1 MSQITN
7 LAYFYERSR
16 KVRGGRAVW
25 VKDSNGEN
33 RKNVLLGGT
42 ILNPNKGFGHLWA
55 AQLVQYTPAE
65 GCLIFRSFEV
75 SENAAAEA
83 TTIKINGD
91 GFSDAPEVGML
102 LMAAP
107 NALVKEQVLPVYA
120 FTSANPADTSEIW
133 ATGKAAIL
141 SSGSGETKVKVV
153 ENSVAGWEGKIFVI
167 KTDDPDAATFY
178 TLYEEDGVTEAN
190 VKVKV
195 GAQDGNA
202 LVAVSYTG
210 QSAKVLSVSYDADG
224 QFFSVTLDNALGVV
238 TQGTILVEAAGE
250 EKSASASV
258 LVPNPNTFIEADVDL
273 LPTEG
278 YGLDGTANYS
288 ISTVHDKEAW
298 IVKMQP
304 LPKYVLAKNRSY
316 IKGIFWI

>member
-75 SENAAAEA
+75 SDAALASA
-83 TTIKINGD
+83 TTIKIKGD
-91 GFSDAPEVGML
+91 GFSDAPEVGQYIMI
-102 LMAAP
+102 AP
-107 NALVKEQVLPVYA
+107 NNVATAGNYA
-120 FTSANPADTSEIW
+120 KITA
-133 ATGKAAIL
+133 
-141 SSGSGETKVKVV
+141 V
-153 ENSVAGWEGKIFVI
+153 E
-167 KTDDPDAATFY
+167 
-178 TLYEEDGVTEAN
+178 
-190 VKVKV
+190 
-195 GAQDGNA
+195 
-202 LVAVSYTG
+202 
-210 QSAKVLSVSYDADG
+210 YDAENAK
-224 QFFSVTLDNALGVV
+224 FNVTLASALG
-238 TQGTILVEAAGE
+238 TALTGGEILVEADAAADAALAEPTG
-250 EKSASASV
+250 KATV
-258 LVPNPNTFIEADVDL
+258 LVPNPNTFIEADADL
-273 LPTEG
+273 MPTEG

-304 LPKYVLAKNRSY
+304 LPKYVLDKNRSY

>member
-75 SENAAAEA
+75 SDAALASA
-83 TTIKINGD
+83 TTIKIKGD
-91 GFSDAPEVGML
+91 GFSDAPEVGQYIMI
-102 LMAAP
+102 AP
-107 NALVKEQVLPVYA
+107 ESLVVEALA
-120 FTSANPADTSEIW
+120 ADTT
-133 ATGKAAIL
+133 TG
-141 SSGSGETKVKVV
+141 EVTK
-153 ENSVAGWEGKIFVI
+153 
-167 KTDDPDAATFY
+167 T
-178 TLYEEDGVTEAN
+178 
-190 VKVKV
+190 
-195 GAQDGNA
+195 
-202 LVAVSYTG
+202 VSDYTG
-210 QSAKVLSVSYDADG
+210 TYAKITAVEYDAENAK
-224 QFFSVTLDNALGVV
+224 FNVTLASALG
-238 TQGTILVEAAGE
+238 TALTGGEILVEADAAADAALTEPTG
-250 EKSASASV
+250 SAKV
-258 LVPNPNTFIEADVDL
+258 LVPNPNTFIETDADL
-273 LPTEG
+273 MPTEG

>member
-16 KVRGGRAVW
+16 KVRGGRSVW

-75 SENAAAEA
+75 SDAALANA
-83 TTIKINGD
+83 TTIKIKGD
-91 GFSDAPEVGML
+91 GFSDAPEVGQYIMI
-102 LMAAP
+102 AP
-107 NALVKEQVLPVYA
+107 DNVETAGNYA
-120 FTSANPADTSEIW
+120 KITA
-133 ATGKAAIL
+133 
-141 SSGSGETKVKVV
+141 V
-153 ENSVAGWEGKIFVI
+153 E
-167 KTDDPDAATFY
+167 
-178 TLYEEDGVTEAN
+178 
-190 VKVKV
+190 
-195 GAQDGNA
+195 
-202 LVAVSYTG
+202 
-210 QSAKVLSVSYDADG
+210 YDAENAK
-224 QFFSVTLDNALGVV
+224 FNVTLASALG
-238 TQGTILVEAAGE
+238 TALAGGEILVEADAAADAALAEPTG
-250 EKSASASV
+250 KATV

>member
-75 SENAAAEA
+75 SDAALASA
-83 TTIKINGD
+83 TTIKIKGD
-91 GFSDAPEVGML
+91 GFSDAPEVGQYIMI
-102 LMAAP
+102 AP
-107 NALVKEQVLPVYA
+107 ESL
-120 FTSANPADTSEIW
+120 
-133 ATGKAAIL
+133 
-141 SSGSGETKVKVV
+141 VV
-153 ENSVAGWEGKIFVI
+153 E
-167 KTDDPDAATFY
+167 
-178 TLYEEDGVTEAN
+178 
-190 VKVKV
+190 
-195 GAQDGNA
+195 A
-202 LVAVSYTG
+202 LVADTTTGEVTKTVSDYTG
-210 QSAKVLSVSYDADG
+210 TYAKITAVEYDAENAK
-224 QFFSVTLDNALGVV
+224 FNVTLASALG
-238 TQGTILVEAAGE
+238 TALEGGEILVEADAAADAALAEPTGNA
-250 EKSASASV
+250 KV

>member
-75 SENAAAEA
+75 SDASLASA
-83 TTIKINGD
+83 TTIKIKGD
-91 GFSDAPEVGML
+91 GFSDAPEVGQFIMI
-102 LMAAP
+102 AP
-107 NALVKEQVLPVYA
+107 DNAETAGNYA
-120 FTSANPADTSEIW
+120 KITA
-133 ATGKAAIL
+133 
-141 SSGSGETKVKVV
+141 V
-153 ENSVAGWEGKIFVI
+153 E
-167 KTDDPDAATFY
+167 
-178 TLYEEDGVTEAN
+178 
-190 VKVKV
+190 
-195 GAQDGNA
+195 
-202 LVAVSYTG
+202 
-210 QSAKVLSVSYDADG
+210 YDAENAK
-224 QFFSVTLDNALGVV
+224 FNVTLASALG
-238 TQGTILVEAAGE
+238 TALEGGEILVEADAAADAALAEPTG
-250 EKSASASV
+250 KATV
-258 LVPNPNTFIEADVDL
+258 LVPNPNTFIEADADL
-273 LPTEG
+273 MPTEG

>member
-75 SENAAAEA
+75 SDAALANA
-83 TTIKINGD
+83 TTIKIKGD
-91 GFSDAPEVGML
+91 GFSDAPEVGQYIMI
-102 LMAAP
+102 AP
-107 NALVKEQVLPVYA
+107 NNVATSGNYA
-120 FTSANPADTSEIW
+120 KITA
-133 ATGKAAIL
+133 
-141 SSGSGETKVKVV
+141 V
-153 ENSVAGWEGKIFVI
+153 E
-167 KTDDPDAATFY
+167 
-178 TLYEEDGVTEAN
+178 
-190 VKVKV
+190 
-195 GAQDGNA
+195 
-202 LVAVSYTG
+202 
-210 QSAKVLSVSYDADG
+210 YDAENAK
-224 QFFSVTLDNALGVV
+224 FNVTLASALG
-238 TQGTILVEAAGE
+238 TALTGGEILVEADAAADAALAEPTG
-250 EKSASASV
+250 KATV

-304 LPKYVLAKNRSY
+304 LPKYVLDKNRSY

>member
-1 MSQITN
+1 MSQVTN

-16 KVRGGRAVW
+16 KVRGGRSVW

-75 SENAAAEA
+75 SDAAAANA
-83 TTIKINGD
+83 TTIKIKAD
-91 GFSDAPEVGML
+91 GFSDAPEVGQYIMI
-102 LMAAP
+102 AP
-107 NALVKEQVLPVYA
+107 NDVATAGNYA
-120 FTSANPADTSEIW
+120 KITA
-133 ATGKAAIL
+133 
-141 SSGSGETKVKVV
+141 V
-153 ENSVAGWEGKIFVI
+153 EY
-167 KTDDPDAATFY
+167 D
-178 TLYEEDGVTEAN
+178 ED
-190 VKVKV
+190 
-195 GAQDGNA
+195 NA
-202 LVAVSYTG
+202 
-210 QSAKVLSVSYDADG
+210 K
-224 QFFSVTLDNALGVV
+224 FNVTLASALG
-238 TQGTILVEAAGE
+238 TALSGGEILVEADAAADAALAEPTG
-250 EKSASASV
+250 KATV
-258 LVPNPNTFIEADVDL
+258 LVPNPNTFVEADVDL

>member
-25 VKDSNGEN
+25 VKDSNGES

-75 SENAAAEA
+75 SDAALANA
-83 TTIKINGD
+83 TTIKIKGD
-91 GFSDAPEVGML
+91 GFSDAPEVGQYIMI
-102 LMAAP
+102 AP
-107 NALVKEQVLPVYA
+107 DNVATAGNYA
-120 FTSANPADTSEIW
+120 KITA
-133 ATGKAAIL
+133 
-141 SSGSGETKVKVV
+141 V
-153 ENSVAGWEGKIFVI
+153 E
-167 KTDDPDAATFY
+167 
-178 TLYEEDGVTEAN
+178 
-190 VKVKV
+190 
-195 GAQDGNA
+195 
-202 LVAVSYTG
+202 
-210 QSAKVLSVSYDADG
+210 YDAENAK
-224 QFFSVTLDNALGVV
+224 FNITLASALG
-238 TQGTILVEAAGE
+238 TALTGGEILVEADAAADAALAQPTG
-250 EKSASASV
+250 KATV
-258 LVPNPNTFIEADVDL
+258 LVPNPNTFIEADADL
-273 LPTEG
+273 MPTEG

-316 IKGIFWI
+316 IEGIFWI